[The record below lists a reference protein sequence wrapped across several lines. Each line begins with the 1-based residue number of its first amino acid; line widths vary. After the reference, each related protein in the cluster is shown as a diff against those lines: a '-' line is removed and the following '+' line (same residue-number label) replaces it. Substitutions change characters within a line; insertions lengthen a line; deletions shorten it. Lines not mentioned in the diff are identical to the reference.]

1 MILDSGTMPDGQL
14 YYAMEYIPG
23 CNLEQV
29 WRELSGSV
37 QARDASTLSS
47 SSWNQAIHSASRKN
61 REQTSQRIG
70 RLPGPMRPPP
80 PVSQFQI
87 PPLPDLKPAAD
98 DPGGYTRQVAALVR
112 DAARALQAIHDQ
124 GVVHRDVKP
133 ANLMLTPD
141 GSRVVLMDF
150 GLAKGQSQGLTSSG
164 AGGLL
169 GTLRYAAP
177 EQLAAARMK
186 VGPAADVR
194 GLGVVLWELLTR
206 RRLFVEC
213 QDEVSLTERIFG
225 EDVPRLRTIDRA
237 FDRDLEAIV
246 ARATERRAS
255 DRIAA
260 ADRFAE
266 YLQLYLDGQPL
277 PIRPPSSTEL
287 LALDSDPQVDRS
299 VDRHADPARLRREPC
314 HRLEL
319 AAPPS
324 RTSGSPP
331 RVSTRHASTFMRPT
345 LICRNANRSEE
356 MRIAPKNS

>member
-1 MILDSGTMPDGQL
+1 M
-14 YYAMEYIPG
+14 
-23 CNLEQV
+23 
-29 WRELSGSV
+29 
-37 QARDASTLSS
+37 
-47 SSWNQAIHSASRKN
+47 
-61 REQTSQRIG
+61 
-70 RLPGPMRPPP
+70 
-80 PVSQFQI
+80 
-87 PPLPDLKPAAD
+87 
-98 DPGGYTRQVAALVR
+98 
-112 DAARALQAIHDQ
+112 
-124 GVVHRDVKP
+124 HRDVKP

-287 LALDSDPQVDRS
+287 LGRWIREQRQLVASIAGAAILVIATVVVAFWLITASRDR
-299 VDRHADPARLRREPC
+299 R
-314 HRLEL
+314 
-319 AAPPS
+319 
-324 RTSGSPP
+324 
-331 RVSTRHASTFMRPT
+331 
-345 LICRNANRSEE
+345 
-356 MRIAPKNS
+356 